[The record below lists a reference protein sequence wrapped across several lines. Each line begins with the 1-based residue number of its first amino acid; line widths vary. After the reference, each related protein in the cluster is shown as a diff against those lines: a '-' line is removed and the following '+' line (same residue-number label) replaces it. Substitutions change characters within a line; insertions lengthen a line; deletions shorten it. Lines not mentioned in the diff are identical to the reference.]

1 MKLSEERYLKKSI
14 REIRR
19 LAKEQLYIN
28 SFYSNLDVLSDKSIQ
43 DLSFTNDVKF
53 FNSINFILSV
63 ITSIVVRPHIANKRE
78 EVIIRSD
85 LVSSFPSESFKL
97 TMQDPSLWKIK
108 DFEYYPEYLHYFQN
122 VDELNIYENRFICMV
137 IDLID
142 EELRKMREFY
152 SL

>member
-97 TMQDPSLWKIK
+97 TMQVPSLWKIK
-108 DFEYYPEYLHYFQN
+108 DFEYYPEYPAGGILSFQSP
-122 VDELNIYENRFICMV
+122 LY
-137 IDLID
+137 
-142 EELRKMREFY
+142 Y
-152 SL
+152 SQSVTYQEYY